1 MTSLLVDPTVPRD
14 ELYRALY
21 AGDLAL
27 FSSVEAAARL
37 AEHARS
43 CLIELFAPYDPES
56 VHEHLEPATVAEML
70 GRWKPAFIHDP
81 HSKQL
86 VREIIGELG
95 FGPQVTYYDV
105 PKPRTAFPVGHL
117 STGIALA
124 FPWHRD
130 TWYGAPSSQINWW
143 LPVYATAPTN
153 GLRFD
158 LERFAEPVA
167 NNSGDFDYFQANRD
181 RLTTAKQVKKETQVR
196 PEAHDV
202 VVDNPLVPVLQPG
215 AALLFS
221 GAHLHGSV
229 PNTSGVARYSID
241 FRTVDRRHVE
251 ERIGAS
257 MDDVACTGTS
267 IRDFVRVADGERI
280 EEDVVGRIYGAPP
293 EGAMVVFD
301 AETARRAAEALD
313 A

>member
-1 MTSLLVDPTVPRD
+1 
-14 ELYRALY
+14 
-21 AGDLAL
+21 
-27 FSSVEAAARL
+27 
-37 AEHARS
+37 
-43 CLIELFAPYDPES
+43 LIELFAPHDPES

-70 GRWKPAFIHDP
+70 GRWKPTFIHDP
-81 HSKQL
+81 RSKEL

-95 FGPQVTYYDV
+95 FDPQGTYYDV

-143 LPVYATAPTN
+143 LPVYSTSPTN

-158 LERFAEPVA
+158 LGRFAEPVA
-167 NNSGDFDYFQANRD
+167 NNSKDFDYFQANRD

-202 VVDNPLVPVLQPG
+202 IVDDPLVPVLQPG
-215 AALLFS
+215 AVLLFS

-251 ERIGAS
+251 GRIGAA

-280 EEDVVGRIYGAPP
+280 EEDVVARIFGAPP
-293 EGAMVVFD
+293 KGAIVVFD
-301 AETARRAAEALD
+301 ADTARRAAEALD